1 MKEFFKEKKVHYYLM
16 CGTFIC
22 ILLHF
27 IFYLTKGA
35 NEYNKMQT
43 STLVYVLD
51 IISLVLT
58 LGLFV
63 KEIRFGKYIVYL
75 LMLLSSLTFAVYEA
89 NFIANVFVATD
100 PVNPEIMSNFILL
113 MVTGFLSWIIMI
125 VSAFMQR
132 KREWK
137 GEAK

>member
-1 MKEFFKEKKVHYYLM
+1 MKDFFKEKKLHYYLM
-16 CGTFIC
+16 CVTFVC
-22 ILLHF
+22 ILVHF
-27 IFYLTKGA
+27 IFYLTNGA

-58 LGLFV
+58 VLLFI

-89 NFIANVFVATD
+89 NFIGNVFVATD
-100 PVNPEIMSNFILL
+100 PVNPVIMSNFIIL
-113 MVTGFLSWIIMI
+113 MVTGFLSWIVMI
-125 VSAFMQR
+125 VSALMQR

-137 GEAK
+137 GDVE